1 MLSAN
6 LRLEKIYDNI
16 QTHRSNIARHAI
28 EHVTAYIAELTKD
41 EVKKWA
47 VVMRATRLGELIY
60 AEPCP
65 PGYSL
70 VKGAAN
76 FRVRLVN
83 LVAMMAAYRDS
94 S

>member
-6 LRLEKIYDNI
+6 LLLEKIYDNI

-28 EHVTAYIAELTKD
+28 EQVTAYIKELSKD
-41 EVKKWA
+41 EVKKW
-47 VVMRATRLGELIY
+47 VTLMRATRLGELIY

-65 PGYSL
+65 AGYSL

-76 FRVRLVN
+76 FWVRFAN
-83 LVAMMAAYRDS
+83 LVAMA
-94 S
+94 